1 MLKRQIK
8 KLGKFSSE
16 YVKSSTINTKDFIGR
31 SKDKEH
37 FGVKKIFFSYLLKK
51 LSTDNDKYSILY
63 TNLYLFRFG
72 IQVFL
77 IF

>member
-31 SKDKEH
+31 SKDKGH
-37 FGVKKIFFSYLLKK
+37 FGVKIFFSYLLKK

>member
-31 SKDKEH
+31 SKEP
-37 FGVKKIFFSYLLKK
+37 FGVKCFFFSYLLKK
-51 LSTDNDKYSILY
+51 LSTDNDKYSIRTIY
-63 TNLYLFRFG
+63 
-72 IQVFL
+72 
-77 IF
+77 

>member
-31 SKDKEH
+31 SKDKGH
-37 FGVKKIFFSYLLKK
+37 FGVKIFFFHICLK
-51 LSTDNDKYSILY
+51 N
-63 TNLYLFRFG
+63 
-72 IQVFL
+72 
-77 IF
+77 